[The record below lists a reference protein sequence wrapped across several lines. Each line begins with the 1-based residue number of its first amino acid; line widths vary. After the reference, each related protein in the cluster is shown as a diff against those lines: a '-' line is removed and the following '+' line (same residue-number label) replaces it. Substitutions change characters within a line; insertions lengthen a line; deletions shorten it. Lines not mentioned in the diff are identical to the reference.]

1 MDFKI
6 DPSTGDIDIT
16 GNYVS
21 GIERAAQRIDIL
33 INTMRGEWF
42 WNKSRGI
49 PYFQDVL
56 GKKSKATV
64 DSIFIE
70 AILAEDYVESIVN
83 FSSVIEKRTYIP
95 TFTIKTVEGLINT
108 I

>member
-6 DPSTGDIDIT
+6 DPATGDIDIT

-21 GIERAAQRIDIL
+21 GLERAAQRIDIL
-33 INTMRGEWF
+33 INTMKGEWF
-42 WNKSRGI
+42 WDKSRGI
-49 PYFQDVL
+49 PYFQDIL

-70 AILAEDYVESIVN
+70 TLLAEEYVESVVD